1 MNRHLSRMVTMQAIF
16 EINFRSDFD
25 LSEIIE
31 RSVAEFADDVDK
43 DYIISS
49 IKGIVEKREILDK
62 EIAEAAS
69 EWPIEQIACTDKS
82 ILEVAIFELLFLSEI
97 PPKVAINEAVEL
109 AKQFG
114 NDNSS
119 KFINGVLGTI
129 YDKHEKEILKKDK
142 NA

>member
-16 EINFRSDFD
+16 EINFRPDSD
-25 LSEIIE
+25 LSEVIE
-31 RSVAEFADDVDK
+31 RSVAEFANDVDK

-49 IKGIVEKREILDK
+49 IKGIVEKQEMLDK
-62 EIAEAAS
+62 EIADAAS
-69 EWPIEQIACTDKS
+69 EWPIEQISFIDKS
-82 ILEVAIFELLFLSEI
+82 ILEVAIYELLFQGEI

-129 YDKHEKEILKKDK
+129 YDNHEKEILKK
-142 NA
+142 